1 MWPSKTLKRS
11 LPHFKTLERSSSLLS
26 LAIRLCINL
35 CGVGL
40 IVYEDAKRLK
50 LWCLE
55 NGTNGSADHITTMR
69 KRAEMAPI
77 LAAFT
82 SVVSC
87 TRLFVAWKNFVQ
99 RIRSR
104 RIVRQLGV
112 ACMGTR
118 VRVFVC
124 LYIVLSV
131 PALEARSVCNFWC
144 KYKYS
149 SRLHV
154 KYEGHAPSCNIWDH
168 HRVNKSK
175 LGSTQYLACMKS
187 IMCQ

>member
-87 TRLFVAWKNFVQ
+87 TRLFVA
-99 RIRSR
+99 
-104 RIVRQLGV
+104 
-112 ACMGTR
+112 
-118 VRVFVC
+118 
-124 LYIVLSV
+124 
-131 PALEARSVCNFWC
+131 
-144 KYKYS
+144 
-149 SRLHV
+149 
-154 KYEGHAPSCNIWDH
+154 
-168 HRVNKSK
+168 
-175 LGSTQYLACMKS
+175 
-187 IMCQ
+187 